1 MRKTVASVLVV
12 FMALFMFA
20 GCRPK
25 TIEAAVKPADLQKM
39 VDEMKQN
46 SLFKS
51 VYKDASIE
59 VKNNDV
65 VYKYYYKASM
75 NDEQIAQAKKS
86 IEGSGLDKQIDSL
99 KDSFKKSCG
108 IRPDRI
114 AFEYYTADGVSIA
127 TVEG

>member
-1 MRKTVASVLVV
+1 MRKTVASVVV
-12 FMALFMFA
+12 IFMCLFMFA

-25 TIEAAVKPADLQKM
+25 SIEEAVKPADLQKM
-39 VDEMKQN
+39 VDEMKEN

-59 VKNNDV
+59 VKGNNV
-65 VYKYYYKASM
+65 TYKYYYKQSM
-75 NDEQIAQAKKS
+75 NEAQIAQVKKS
-86 IEGSGLDKQIDSL
+86 LEGSGLEKQIDGL

-108 IRPDRI
+108 IRAEKI
-114 AFEYYTADGVSIA
+114 AFEYYTGDGELIA

>member
-25 TIEAAVKPADLQKM
+25 TIEAAVKPADLEKM